1 MKFRRA
7 TKIMKKEEIYY
18 ALPKSMSIASEGVIT
33 LPGRDFFIPLS
44 PERILQS
51 SLSANATNATSFRC
65 GAFFL
70 ASSALSSNFSGE
82 TKSISL
88 FKNEKISDISSF
100 DSLLFASSLSILLP
114 ISKNKNSGATNSN
127 NPTILFNMNTSNG
140 LPLIYKEEN
149 TVFVSTTTSTNYHFF
164 ERSLFARATP
174 TSSESPSTSFSVSL
188 LFATIFFNRTISS
201 NSSFIRLKKIVAKS
215 KLTEKD
221 VEGLSEE

>member
-7 TKIMKKEEIYY
+7 TEIMKKEEIYY

-100 DSLLFASSLSILLP
+100 DRKID
-114 ISKNKNSGATNSN
+114 
-127 NPTILFNMNTSNG
+127 
-140 LPLIYKEEN
+140 
-149 TVFVSTTTSTNYHFF
+149 FVSPEKF
-164 ERSLFARATP
+164 E
-174 TSSESPSTSFSVSL
+174 
-188 LFATIFFNRTISS
+188 
-201 NSSFIRLKKIVAKS
+201 
-215 KLTEKD
+215 D
-221 VEGLSEE
+221 